1 MRPRDAVLIV
11 NEAISAWQ
19 TDKAS
24 RLGAALAYYAAFSLG
39 PLLLLTIAAAGTIF
53 GEDAAQGRLITQV
66 RGLMGEQGGAAL
78 QAIIASAKTHESGT
92 IATIIGSVML
102 LFAAAGLFGALQDAL
117 NTVWEVQPKADR
129 GVRGIVRDRFLSF
142 VMVLGATFLLFVSLV
157 ISATLAAM
165 SHRFGDWE
173 TIGATR
179 QALHSITAFGV
190 ITLLFAMIFKYLPD
204 AKVAWR
210 DVWFGAAVTSLLFA
224 IGKLGI
230 GLYLGH
236 SAIASAYGAAG
247 SLAVL
252 LIWLYYSAQIFLF
265 GAELTK
271 AHATWSG
278 RGIVPSANA
287 ERITIEA
294 RTQQG
299 MPGSHGPV
307 LRGSG

>member
-1 MRPRDAVLIV
+1 
-11 NEAISAWQ
+11 
-19 TDKAS
+19 
-24 RLGAALAYYAAFSLG
+24 
-39 PLLLLTIAAAGTIF
+39 LLLLTVAAAGAIF
-53 GEDAAQGRLITQV
+53 GEDAAQGRLVTQI
-66 RGLMGEQGGAAL
+66 RGLMGEEGGAAL
-78 QAIIASAKTHESGT
+78 QAMLASAKKHESGT
-92 IATIIGSVML
+92 LATILGSVML
-102 LFAAAGLFGALQDAL
+102 LFGAAGLFGALQDAL
-117 NTVWEVQPKADR
+117 NTVWEVQPRDDR
-129 GVRGIVRDRFLSF
+129 GVWGILQDRFLSF
-142 VMVLGATFLLFVSLV
+142 TMVLGAAFLLLVSLV
-157 ISATLAAM
+157 ISATLAAI
-165 SHRFGDWE
+165 SHHFGDWE

-204 AKVAWR
+204 AKVAWK

-236 SAIASAYGAAG
+236 SAVASAYGAAG

-271 AHATWSG
+271 AHAIWSG
-278 RGIVPSANA
+278 RGIVPTANA
-287 ERITIEA
+287 ERITLEA

-299 MPGSHGPV
+299 MRGSHASV
-307 LRGSG
+307 LRSSG